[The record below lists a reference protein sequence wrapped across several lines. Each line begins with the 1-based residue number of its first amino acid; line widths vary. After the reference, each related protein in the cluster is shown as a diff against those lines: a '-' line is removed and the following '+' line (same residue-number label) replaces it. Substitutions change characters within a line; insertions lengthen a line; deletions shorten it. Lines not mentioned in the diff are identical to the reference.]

1 MKKKN
6 ISIVI
11 IIIMCVF
18 FEIMYHMNSYS
29 EGAEIQ
35 MPSFGVSLL
44 ENDEIIAYRLGNDV
58 LYGEINFDGLEIGK
72 DIKKNIAVKNYG
84 LAGQFVRII
93 ITRYWFDKNGKKS
106 DNIDPNFIELKL
118 TGDENWLV
126 PEEQKT
132 PERMIAYYKKA
143 IEYDEKTSNFI
154 DSVKISPDIYDYGYT
169 ISEDDNGNIAVDY
182 NISGF
187 NMDIEVD
194 AVQDHYAKD
203 AIKSAWGID
212 VEISEDGSTILEI
225 Y

>member
-6 ISIVI
+6 ISIFI
-11 IIIMCVF
+11 IIIMCIF
-18 FEIMYHMNSYS
+18 FEIMCHMNPVSYS
-29 EGAEIQ
+29 ALA
-35 MPSFGVSLL
+35 SFGVSLL
-44 ENDEIIAYRLGNDV
+44 ENDEIIAYRLGDDV
-58 LYGEINFDGLEIGK
+58 LHGEINFDGLEIGK

-84 LAGQFVRII
+84 GAGQFVRII
-93 ITRYWFDKNGKKS
+93 ITKYWFDKNGKKS

-143 IEYDEKTSNFI
+143 IDVREETSALI
-154 DSVKISPDIYDYGYT
+154 ESIKINPGIYDYGYT

-187 NMDIEVD
+187 NMIIEVD
-194 AVQDHYAKD
+194 AVQDHNAKV

-212 VEISEDGSTILEI
+212 VEISEDESTILEI